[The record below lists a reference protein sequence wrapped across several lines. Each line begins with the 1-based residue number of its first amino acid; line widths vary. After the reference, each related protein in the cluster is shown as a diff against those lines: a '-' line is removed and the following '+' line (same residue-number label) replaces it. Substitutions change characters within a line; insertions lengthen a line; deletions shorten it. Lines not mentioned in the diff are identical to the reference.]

1 MAVQPYDPTS
11 PSIARVYDYWLG
23 GKDNSG
29 PDRALARE
37 MLDVYPLMAQMARE
51 NRQFLGRAVGF
62 AARRGVRQFIDV
74 GAGLP
79 TGRNTHEVA
88 RAVAPG
94 ARVAYVDNDP
104 MVIAHARGLLASDDS
119 VIAIQGDLR
128 DPDAILTDRQVS
140 GLIRFGK
147 PVCVLLAGVLHFL
160 DAETARSVA
169 ATYTRAIARG
179 SYLIIS
185 VGTGHPARE
194 TQVTSAYAAAPLY
207 SHSYQQIAGFFDGL
221 DLVPPGL
228 VPAPAWTAGVVVT
241 QLPWRDATFLAGMGR
256 KSHTAR

>member
-1 MAVQPYDPTS
+1 MQPYDPTR
-11 PSIARVYDYWLG
+11 PNIARVYDYWLG
-23 GKDNSG
+23 GKDNFR
-29 PDRALARE
+29 PDRELARE
-37 MLDVYPLMAQMARE
+37 MLDIYPLMAQMARE
-51 NRQFLGRAVGF
+51 NRQFLRRAVGF
-62 AARRGVRQFIDV
+62 VAHRGIRQFIDV

-79 TGRNTHEVA
+79 TGQNTHEVA
-88 RAVAPG
+88 QAAAPG

-104 MVIAHARGLLASDDS
+104 MVIAHARALLASGDG
-119 VIAIQGDLR
+119 VIAVPGDLR
-128 DPDAILTDRQVS
+128 DPHAILTDPRVS
-140 GLIRFGK
+140 GLFRSGE

-169 ATYTRAIARG
+169 AAYTSAVPRG

-185 VGTGHPARE
+185 VGTGDPARA

-207 SHSYQQIAGFFDGL
+207 IHSHRQIARFFEGL

-228 VPAPAWTAGVVVT
+228 VPAPAWTADVAVT
-241 QLPWRDATFLAGMGR
+241 QLPWREATFLAGVGR